1 MSFER
6 QQQKGAPLT
15 LFAPMSHH
23 ILAKPAIFLVAVA
36 IIAACSKSGTSA
48 SSAPTPSS
56 GAAARVANATP
67 SAVTPAS
74 IALGDSIFHARG
86 CRNCHGPDAK
96 GRANG
101 PDLTSGHFKHV
112 DGSYDDFVRLITSGV
127 PVSAIKDS
135 THKRAM
141 PARGGSPTPLTD
153 DQIKAVAAFVWS
165 LNHK

>member
-1 MSFER
+1 
-6 QQQKGAPLT
+6 
-15 LFAPMSHH
+15 MSHN
-23 ILAKPAIFLVAVA
+23 ILRHPVTVLLAAATFVA
-36 IIAACSKSGTSA
+36 CHKSGTTG
-48 SSAPTPSS
+48 APAPAPSG
-56 GAAARVANATP
+56 GAAARAATTPATP
-67 SAVTPAS
+67 AAVTPAS

-101 PDLTSGHFKHV
+101 PDLTSGHFLQV
-112 DGSYDDFVRLITSGV
+112 NGSYDDFVRVITNGV
-127 PVSAIKDS
+127 AVAAVKDT

-141 PARGGSPTPLTD
+141 PARGGPPAPLTD

>member
-1 MSFER
+1 
-6 QQQKGAPLT
+6 
-15 LFAPMSHH
+15 MSHNFLRH
-23 ILAKPAIFLVAVA
+23 PAVLL
-36 IIAACSKSGTSA
+36 IAAATIVACHSSGTSTTA
-48 SSAPTPSS
+48 APAPSG
-56 GAAARVANATP
+56 GAAARTATSATP

-101 PDLTSGHFKHV
+101 PDLTSGHFLQV
-112 DGSYDDFVRLITSGV
+112 NGSYDSFVKIITDGV
-127 PVSAIKDS
+127 PVTAIKDTS
-135 THKRAM
+135 HKRAM
-141 PARGGSPTPLTD
+141 PARGGTPTPLTD

>member
-1 MSFER
+1 MRHTFLR
-6 QQQKGAPLT
+6 HPVT
-15 LFAPMSHH
+15 L
-23 ILAKPAIFLVAVA
+23 LVAAATFVA
-36 IIAACSKSGTSA
+36 CHSSGTS
-48 SSAPTPSS
+48 SSAPAPAG
-56 GAAARVANATP
+56 GAANRASNATP

-101 PDLTSGHFKHV
+101 PDLTSGHFV
-112 DGSYDDFVRLITSGV
+112 QMNGSFDDMVRVITAGV
-127 PVSAIKDS
+127 PVTAIKD
-135 THKRAM
+135 TAHKRAM
-141 PARGGSPTPLTD
+141 PARGGPPTPLTD

>member
-1 MSFER
+1 MSYNFLR
-6 QQQKGAPLT
+6 HPAVL
-15 LFAPMSHH
+15 L
-23 ILAKPAIFLVAVA
+23 LAAATIV
-36 IIAACSKSGTSA
+36 ACSKSTTSA
-48 SSAPTPSS
+48 TSAPAPAGGVASR
-56 GAAARVANATP
+56 AATSATP

-101 PDLTSGHFKHV
+101 PDLTAGHFLQV
-112 DGSYDDFVRLITSGV
+112 NGSYDDFVRIITSGV
-127 PVSAIKDS
+127 PVAAVKDTS
-135 THKRAM
+135 HKRAM
-141 PARGGSPTPLTD
+141 PARGGAPAPLTD

>member
-1 MSFER
+1 
-6 QQQKGAPLT
+6 
-15 LFAPMSHH
+15 MSHNFLRH
-23 ILAKPAIFLVAVA
+23 PAVLL
-36 IIAACSKSGTSA
+36 IAAATIVACHSSGTGSTA
-48 SSAPTPSS
+48 APAPSG
-56 GAAARVANATP
+56 GAAARAATSTTP

-101 PDLTSGHFKHV
+101 PDLTAGHFLQV
-112 DGSYDDFVRLITSGV
+112 NGSYDSFVKIITDGV
-127 PVSAIKDS
+127 PVTAIKDTS
-135 THKRAM
+135 HKRAM
-141 PARGGSPTPLTD
+141 PARGGAPTPLTD

>member
-1 MSFER
+1 MSYNFLR
-6 QQQKGAPLT
+6 
-15 LFAPMSHH
+15 H
-23 ILAKPAIFLVAVA
+23 PAVLL
-36 IIAACSKSGTSA
+36 IAAATIVACHSSGTSTA
-48 SSAPTPSS
+48 APTPSG
-56 GAAARVANATP
+56 GAATRASSAAP

-101 PDLTSGHFKHV
+101 PDLTSGHFLQMN
-112 DGSYDDFVRLITSGV
+112 GSYDDMVRVITAGV
-127 PVSAIKDS
+127 PVTAIKDTS
-135 THKRAM
+135 HKRAM
-141 PARGGSPTPLTD
+141 PARGGNPPLSD

>member
-1 MSFER
+1 
-6 QQQKGAPLT
+6 
-15 LFAPMSHH
+15 MSHN
-23 ILAKPAIFLVAVA
+23 ILRHPVTVLLATAAFV
-36 IIAACSKSGTSA
+36 ACSKSATSA
-48 SSAPTPSS
+48 SPAPAPAGGPANRTASAAS
-56 GAAARVANATP
+56 ATP

-101 PDLTSGHFKHV
+101 PDLTSGKFLQV
-112 DGSYDDFVRLITSGV
+112 NGSYDGFVRIITDGV
-127 PVSAIKDS
+127 PVTAVKDTS
-135 THKRAM
+135 HKRAM
-141 PARGGSPTPLTD
+141 PARGGAPTPLTD

>member
-1 MSFER
+1 M
-6 QQQKGAPLT
+6 
-15 LFAPMSHH
+15 
-23 ILAKPAIFLVAVA
+23 
-36 IIAACSKSGTSA
+36 TSA
-48 SSAPTPSS
+48 AS
-56 GAAARVANATP
+56 ATP
-67 SAVTPAS
+67 AGVTPAA
-74 IALGDSIFHARG
+74 IALGDSIFHVRG

-101 PDLTSGHFKHV
+101 PDLTSGHFLQV
-112 DGSYDDFVRLITSGV
+112 NGSFDDFVRVITNGV
-127 PVSAIKDS
+127 AVTAVKDT

>member
-1 MSFER
+1 
-6 QQQKGAPLT
+6 
-15 LFAPMSHH
+15 MSHNFLRH
-23 ILAKPAIFLVAVA
+23 PAVLL
-36 IIAACSKSGTSA
+36 IAAATIVACHSSGTS
-48 SSAPTPSS
+48 SAAPSPS
-56 GAAARVANATP
+56 GGAAARAASSATP

-101 PDLTSGHFKHV
+101 PDLTSGHFLQMN
-112 DGSYDDFVRLITSGV
+112 GSYDDMVRIVTNGV
-127 PVSAIKDS
+127 PVAAIKDTS
-135 THKRAM
+135 HKRAM
-141 PARGGSPTPLTD
+141 PPRGGTPPLSD